1 MKLWSLG
8 VFYDAIKRYASILL
22 ITLISF
28 IFLLTI
34 LQSFIQAEVKKI
46 EALNAVKLADHAN
59 NLKSQ
64 LNSELNALIYLSSG
78 MSSFLS
84 AYHDDLNPEKVE
96 IMLATLY
103 KDAKHIRN
111 FGIAKDY
118 QMQFIYPLAGN
129 EKALTLDYRQL
140 PDQWPLVQ
148 MAIESREGVMAGPIN
163 LVQGGSAL
171 IYRYPV
177 YINDD
182 YWGILSTVI
191 DKDSLLKEIFDQN
204 WNDGYSVAVRVKS
217 DTKSNANLIYGDPR
231 LFTNASAYVTPSS
244 VPNAVWEWAVIE
256 TKKTNTSL
264 VYLAKL
270 MAWIISILI
279 AGLLFFILRDRKNL
293 KIEARLDS
301 LTGLPNRQILN
312 IRLNHALKNAHS
324 HNKLL
329 AVMFIDLDYFKNIN
343 DRYGHDIGDEVLK
356 FFSSIVSNIIR
367 SDDVMCR
374 IGGDEFVILLN
385 ELNLATDASMIAD
398 SIFSAFKKPIRID
411 NNVINI
417 GISIGAAIYTP
428 THKETARSILKKA
441 DIALYEAKSS
451 GRNKYVIYND

>member
-1 MKLWSLG
+1 MKLWSFG
-8 VFYDAIKRYASILL
+8 DFYDVIKQYASIIL
-22 ITLISF
+22 ITLVSF

-34 LQSFIQAEVKKI
+34 LQSFIHAEVKKL

-78 MSSFLS
+78 MSSFLT
-84 AYHDDLNPEKVE
+84 AYHDDLNPEKVQL
-96 IMLATLY
+96 MLATLY

-111 FGIAKDY
+111 FGIATGY
-118 QMQFIYPLAGN
+118 HMRFIYPLAGN

-140 PDQWPLVQ
+140 PDQWPLVK

-163 LVQGGSAL
+163 LVQSGSAL

-217 DTKSNANLIYGDPR
+217 DTKSNANLIYGDPA
-231 LFTNASAYVTPSS
+231 LFSNSKAYISTSN

-256 TKKTNTSL
+256 TKNSNSSL
-264 VYLAKL
+264 LYLAKL
-270 MAWIISILI
+270 MAWFISVSI
-279 AGLLFFILRDRKNL
+279 ASLLFFILKDRKSL
-293 KIEARLDS
+293 EIEARLDN

-324 HNKLL
+324 QHKLM
-329 AVMFIDLDYFKNIN
+329 AVMFVDLDYFKNIN

-356 FFSSIVSNIIR
+356 VFANIVSNIIR
-367 SDDVMCR
+367 SDDTLCR

-385 ELNLATDASMIAD
+385 QLNLAADATMIAD
-398 SIFSAFKKPIRID
+398 SIFSAFAKPVRID
-411 NNVINI
+411 SNVINI
-417 GISIGAAIYTP
+417 GISIGVAIFSP
-428 THKETARSILKKA
+428 TTKESARSILKRA

>member
-1 MKLWSLG
+1 
-8 VFYDAIKRYASILL
+8 
-22 ITLISF
+22 
-28 IFLLTI
+28 
-34 LQSFIQAEVKKI
+34 
-46 EALNAVKLADHAN
+46 
-59 NLKSQ
+59 
-64 LNSELNALIYLSSG
+64 

-111 FGIAKDY
+111 FGIAAGY
-118 QMQFIYPLAGN
+118 QMRFIYPLTGN

-140 PDQWPLVQ
+140 PDQWPLVK
-148 MAIESREGVMAGPIN
+148 MAINSREGVMAGPIN

-204 WNDGYSVAVRVKS
+204 WNDGYSVAVRVKL
-217 DTKSNANLIYGDPR
+217 DTKSNSNLIYGDPA
-231 LFTNASAYVTPSS
+231 LFTNPSAYVTTSN

-256 TKKTNTSL
+256 TKRSNSSL
-264 VYLAKL
+264 VYLAEL

-279 AGLLFFILRDRKNL
+279 TGLLFFILRDRKNL

-329 AVMFIDLDYFKNIN
+329 AVMFLDLDYFKNIN

-356 FFSSIVSNIIR
+356 IFSSIVSNIIR
-367 SDDVMCR
+367 SDDTFCR

-385 ELNLATDASMIAD
+385 ELNLATDASK
-398 SIFSAFKKPIRID
+398 FSYRC
-411 NNVINI
+411 
-417 GISIGAAIYTP
+417 IYDC
-428 THKETARSILKKA
+428 RQ
-441 DIALYEAKSS
+441 YFFC
-451 GRNKYVIYND
+451 V